1 MNTSDIEKQNV
12 HRANLDQCYNNIKN
26 VPLVR
31 FTLDSTIIPLTMV
44 EDRTLLGWISED
56 VQVILP
62 KSVKKLDY
70 NITKKKIE
78 AKNDSSDSF
87 GTVSMIN
94 DEQIYANMYG
104 AVQKL
109 IQDKESLEKTVN
121 EQLVQMITAQQKQIS
136 SMQEIIVSLQDKI
149 SILQNTNIHPQ
160 NTIVSS
166 PITVSSHNM
175 ITSLQNTVAT
185 LQHAIALVLTKLA

>member
-12 HRANLDQCYNNIKN
+12 HCANLNQCYDNIKN
-26 VPLVR
+26 IPLVR
-31 FTLDSTIIPLTMV
+31 FTIDSTIIPLSRL
-44 EDRTLLGWISED
+44 EDRTILGWISED

-70 NITKKKIE
+70 NGTKKKVE
-78 AKNDSSDSF
+78 TKSNSSDSSDSF

-109 IQDKESLEKTVN
+109 IQDKESLEKKVN

-136 SMQEIIVSLQDKI
+136 SLQDKI
-149 SILQNTNIHPQ
+149 SSLQNTNVPPQ
-160 NTIVSS
+160 NINVSP
-166 PITVSSHNM
+166 PITVSYHDT